1 MTTIRSCLTASS
13 SDLLAQNQTS
23 NVVYPVRPHKMTNKY
38 CTYDNGTGFS
48 NVSHSTELSGGLT
61 G

>member
-23 NVVYPVRPHKMTNKY
+23 NVVYPVRPQ
-38 CTYDNGTGFS
+38 S
-48 NVSHSTELSGGLT
+48 LIIEANVLVGWQVSLPTLCYSLKLEIEV
-61 G
+61 